1 MNTNDARKILSYYRP
16 GSDDA
21 RDPEFADA
29 LEFVRRQ
36 RQNGHEPDPE
46 GLELAR
52 WFDEHCAQYSAAR
65 ARLQSIP
72 VPPGL
77 KEQILA
83 ERPIVTVPF
92 RKKSFTAAWLAA
104 AAAVIFLAVASF
116 LALRAPQQPS
126 QFVACRNQM
135 VRVALSPYYG
145 MDLATNNADGVR
157 AFLAERNSPANY
169 ALPPRLA
176 QSQLIGCA
184 VEKFNDKPVS
194 MICFR
199 SGRPLPAGDSADLW
213 LFVFDAASVPGAPA
227 AGAPIFAPVSR
238 ATTAAWTRGQTAYI
252 LVGAG
257 DKTFLEQYLD

>member
-21 RDPEFADA
+21 RDPAFADA

-36 RQNGHEPDPE
+36 RQNGRQPDPE
-46 GLELAR
+46 GLELVR
-52 WFDEHCAQYSAAR
+52 WFDERCAQYSAAR
-65 ARLQSIP
+65 ARFQSIS

-83 ERPIVTVPF
+83 ERRIVEVPF
-92 RKKSFTAAWLAA
+92 RKKNAVAPWLAA
-104 AAAVIFLAVASF
+104 AAAVIVLVALVF
-116 LALRAPQQPS
+116 LALRPTAQPS

-145 MDLATNNADGVR
+145 MDLVTNNADCVR
-157 AFLAERNSPANY
+157 AFLAQRSAPANY

-176 QSQLIGCA
+176 KSQLVGCA
-184 VEKFNDKPVS
+184 IEQWNNSPVS

-199 SGRPLPAGDSADLW
+199 SGRPLAAGDAADLW
-213 LFVFDAASVPGAPA
+213 LFVMDSRSAPGAPS
-227 AGAPIFAPVSR
+227 AGSLAFVPVSR
-238 ATTAAWTRGQTAYI
+238 ASTASWTRDHTAYI
-252 LVGAG
+252 LVGSG
-257 DKTFLEQYLD
+257 DKAFLEQYLD